1 MSALHIYQAPDGH
14 LVEQNGSLPRL
25 LLPVCRMA
33 GLPAGAVPVANTL
46 DGEMFLLPDDDLA
59 VQTRAGLQLLVAIA
73 RAEVTPDME
82 EIAVLDL
89 EQDPWLGVGAAAPL
103 SLGSAPC
110 LPGCGVDC
118 GSSHRLRDT
127 VPHHTLHSR
136 FCQRDGRVE
145 KQREVVL

>member
-14 LVEQNGSLPRL
+14 LVEQNGGLPRL

-59 VQTRAGLQLLVAIA
+59 VQTRAGLQLLVATA
-73 RAEVTPDME
+73 RAEVTSDME

-103 SLGSAPC
+103 SL
-110 LPGCGVDC
+110 
-118 GSSHRLRDT
+118 
-127 VPHHTLHSR
+127 
-136 FCQRDGRVE
+136 
-145 KQREVVL
+145 